1 MLGSF
6 CSFVVVK
13 SVWRH
18 APHISP
24 AGLLLP
30 SPVCLPHN
38 IIYPP
43 SPRCFKTCCVCYKM
57 FPGSSGRVRASSRRS
72 SRPQSQQHTQHTR
85 INPLVLHHSSPTTP
99 PPSSIQSVSSVPSLQ
114 GAARKTTKI
123 FDTPFWRVF
132 FFLISPHTI
141 CAPPRTQLSSM
152 YRRISFP
159 PLAKARVVL
168 GGCSL
173 RPSRQ
178 ASASEDAFI
187 YTISV

>member
-43 SPRCFKTCCVCYKM
+43 SPRCFKTCCVYVIKCSRAAAGGCG
-57 FPGSSGRVRASSRRS
+57 PAAGGAVGHSPSSTLNT
-72 SRPQSQQHTQHTR
+72 HTHTR

-132 FFLISPHTI
+132 F
-141 CAPPRTQLSSM
+141 LS
-152 YRRISFP
+152 YF
-159 PLAKARVVL
+159 ATHN
-168 GGCSL
+168 L
-173 RPSRQ
+173 RSSTH
-178 ASASEDAFI
+178 SAQ
-187 YTISV
+187 